1 MKYCIVCCARFAI
14 CYNAL
19 QSLHQTPHH
28 HHHHII
34 IIIIIIIISCCARFL
49 FPRQYVTICYNS
61 CTTPSIIKSFK
72 PFQGCQALLQALTS
86 TDSNKK
92 VSKVATHGA
101 DDLLLLILT
110 YGFSICVVYSLNPAL
125 NTHTDR
131 DIYEVGLWLQSTI

>member
-1 MKYCIVCCARFAI
+1 MQDLV
-14 CYNAL
+14 
-19 QSLHQTPHH
+19 QG
-28 HHHHII
+28 
-34 IIIIIIIISCCARFL
+34 
-49 FPRQYVTICYNS
+49 ICYNS
-61 CTTPSIIKSFK
+61 CVQDTCHNTCNCTTPSTIKSFK

-110 YGFSICVVYSLNPAL
+110 YGFSICVVYSLNTAL

-131 DIYEVGLWLQSTI
+131 DIYEVGLWLQSTISFNILDFRLSLSLPVLYFFLIDF